1 MIMHEIE
8 KDILVLA
15 TMEMAKRRKGSSFC
29 PSEVV
34 RWLYPQDWRH
44 FMEEEKKAMMWLYR
58 KGLLEIR
65 QGGNLIDQNFLPDGP
80 VRLNIK

>member
-1 MIMHEIE
+1 MQEIE
-8 KDILVLA
+8 TDILALA

-34 RWLYPQDWRH
+34 RWLYPNDWRH
-44 FMEEEKKAMMWLYR
+44 FMEEEMEAVSCLFGQ
-58 KGLLEIR
+58 GLLEIR
-65 QGGNLIDQNFLPDGP
+65 QGGNLVDPNFLTDGP